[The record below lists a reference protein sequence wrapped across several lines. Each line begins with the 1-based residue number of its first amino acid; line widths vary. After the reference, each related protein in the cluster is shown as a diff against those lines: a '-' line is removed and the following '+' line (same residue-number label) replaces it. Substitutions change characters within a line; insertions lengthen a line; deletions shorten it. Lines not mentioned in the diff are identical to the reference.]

1 MKKLKK
7 AVILPLST
15 SIIISSLGFTSTAFA
30 DSKSVEL
37 HLTVGSTIADING
50 TTKNTV
56 APYISNSTTLVP
68 LRIISE
74 GFGAEV
80 EWNSDDKSVT
90 ITDNGK
96 VIKLTINSKTA
107 TVNGQALELAVAPEI
122 KNDTTMVP
130 IRFIAE
136 ALDTNVTWNSE
147 NKTITITNKTNE
159 AETALNKIDNTKWNY
174 NSEDKVYW
182 QVGIQYCS
190 TPVDLTYETLGIF
203 VPAEYMNATDNG
215 DGTFTCEINTTAN
228 VNGYTAETAPVVIP
242 VETPGYASMKAPT
255 DYVNGV
261 SDYTNA
267 GFIYVNAGC
276 RGRNEGA
283 PTGVT
288 DLKAAVKYIRY
299 NEGNIAGSTERI
311 FTFGMSGGGA
321 QSALMGAT
329 GDSELYTPYLNAIGA
344 VEGYSDAVAGSM
356 CWCPITNLDYANEA
370 YEWNLGS
377 SRSDLSEDMQ
387 KLSDSMA
394 EEFAEYI
401 NKLGLKDENGN
412 TLTLEKS
419 DEGIYQNGSYYEYI
433 KSVIEKSLN
442 NFLKDTA
449 FPYTTGGSKKDI
461 GGMMGG
467 MANGGNRGERQT
479 GMGGLN
485 EFEMADGIN
494 RNGTNNASE
503 EKTYSTAQ
511 EYIDSLNKDVQW
523 INYDE
528 TTNTATITSVEA
540 FVQVCKNAS
549 KSIGAFDDLDATQ
562 GENTLFGYN
571 DGTGAH
577 FDSIMAELLKDTE
590 YGQAYS
596 EDLKKT
602 DSVGSTVNTRINM
615 YNPMYFIED
624 YYDGYKSANVAKYW
638 RIRTGINQGDTA
650 LSTEVNLALALESY
664 GAEVDFE
671 TVWGEGHTK
680 AERTGDSTSNFI
692 EWVNECL
699 KSDR

>member
-1 MKKLKK
+1 
-7 AVILPLST
+7 
-15 SIIISSLGFTSTAFA
+15 
-30 DSKSVEL
+30 
-37 HLTVGSTIADING
+37 
-50 TTKNTV
+50 
-56 APYISNSTTLVP
+56 
-68 LRIISE
+68 
-74 GFGAEV
+74 
-80 EWNSDDKSVT
+80 
-90 ITDNGK
+90 
-96 VIKLTINSKTA
+96 
-107 TVNGQALELAVAPEI
+107 
-122 KNDTTMVP
+122 
-130 IRFIAE
+130 
-136 ALDTNVTWNSE
+136 
-147 NKTITITNKTNE
+147 
-159 AETALNKIDNTKWNY
+159 
-174 NSEDKVYW
+174 
-182 QVGIQYCS
+182 
-190 TPVDLTYETLGIF
+190 
-203 VPAEYMNATDNG
+203 
-215 DGTFTCEINTTAN
+215 
-228 VNGYTAETAPVVIP
+228 
-242 VETPGYASMKAPT
+242 
-255 DYVNGV
+255 
-261 SDYTNA
+261 
-267 GFIYVNAGC
+267 
-276 RGRNEGA
+276 
-283 PTGVT
+283 
-288 DLKAAVKYIRY
+288 
-299 NEGNIAGSTERI
+299 
-311 FTFGMSGGGA
+311 
-321 QSALMGAT
+321 
-329 GDSELYTPYLNAIGA
+329 
-344 VEGYSDAVAGSM
+344 
-356 CWCPITNLDYANEA
+356 
-370 YEWNLGS
+370 
-377 SRSDLSEDMQ
+377 
-387 KLSDSMA
+387 
-394 EEFAEYI
+394 
-401 NKLGLKDENGN
+401 
-412 TLTLEKS
+412 
-419 DEGIYQNGSYYEYI
+419 
-433 KSVIEKSLN
+433 
-442 NFLKDTA
+442 
-449 FPYTTGGSKKDI
+449 
-461 GGMMGG
+461 
-467 MANGGNRGERQT
+467 
-479 GMGGLN
+479 
-485 EFEMADGIN
+485 MADGIN